1 MVITLLK
8 LTCFRFWS
16 FRLIFSGS
24 EEVSRR
30 WERGAVISGYRR
42 RLSKPLLTVSS
53 LDLHDF
59 QVSCKWR
66 SWAVICFTERG
77 FCSRFRRLFSS
88 IINSLSFLIFW
99 VFTCIKLL
107 YFSSSVRNTKV
118 TQSSDVCELPF
129 LIQCKFTFLRL
140 PFKHLHAFYLL
151 FNIPFILQS
160 YLI

>member
-1 MVITLLK
+1 MVVTLLK

-30 WERGAVISGYRR
+30 WKRGAVISGYRR
-42 RLSKPLLTVSS
+42 RLSKLLLTVSS

-66 SWAVICFTERG
+66 SWVVICFTGRS

-88 IINSLSFLIFW
+88 IINSLSFLSFR

-129 LIQCKFTFLRL
+129 LNSMQIYLSAFTFQ
-140 PFKHLHAFYLL
+140 AFT
-151 FNIPFILQS
+151 
-160 YLI
+160 